1 MPRVSVLLSV
11 HNGET
16 FLPPALDSLLAQ
28 SFEDFEVI
36 AVDDGSTDSSGAIL
50 DRRAAE
56 DPRVQV
62 VHQPNAGLIA
72 SLNRAAHLASGEL
85 IARMDADDLCEPGR
99 LAVQVRHMDEH
110 PDVGILGGVAAYVDE
125 ASRLTGQ
132 TWPRVTSAG
141 INAWRLLFSTC
152 ICHPTVM
159 MRRVV
164 LDDLGGYRPSALHA
178 EDYELWS
185 RAVFATRI
193 ENLPKV
199 VLRRRLWDGT
209 IGNRHADVQEQTVVT
224 AMASAHRRLLGRPVD
239 RGVVA
244 VLRELHRSR
253 AADVDLR
260 GHATAGV
267 GRHLADLAIA
277 FRERF
282 SLTEAEVR
290 AIERDVAAKFRV
302 LTLQGDRS
310 ELVAN
315 LTEILRRDPLIAVRG
330 PLRSFRR
337 RLAPVIGR

>member
-1 MPRVSVLLSV
+1 VPCVSVFSV

-16 FLPPALDSLLAQ
+16 FLRLALDGLPVQ
-28 SFEDFEVI
+28 SFEVF
-36 AVDDGSTDSSGAIL
+36 AADDGPTDSLGVIL
-50 DRRAAE
+50 DRWAAE

-62 VHQPNAGLIA
+62 VHRSNASLIA
-72 SLNRAAHLASGEL
+72 SLNRAVRLASGEL
-85 IARMDADDLCEPGR
+85 VARMDADDLCEPDR
-99 LAVQVRHMDEH
+99 FAVQVRHMDKR
-110 PDVGILGGVAAYVDE
+110 PDVGILGGVAAYMDE
-125 ASRLTGQ
+125 GGTLTGR
-132 TWPRVTSAG
+132 TWPRVSSAG
-141 INAWRLLFSTC
+141 VNAWRLLFSTC

-164 LDDLGGYRPSALHA
+164 LDELGGYDPSALHA

-193 ENLPKV
+193 ENLPHV

-224 AMASAHRRLLGRPVD
+224 AMASAHGRLLGRPVD

-277 FRERF
+277 FRERVSRPKPTPAR
-282 SLTEAEVR
+282 SLATWLPRSTRSRAR
-290 AIERDVAAKFRV
+290 AIRPSGWPTSPRHSAGIPSPRCVARC
-302 LTLQGDRS
+302 
-310 ELVAN
+310 
-315 LTEILRRDPLIAVRG
+315 G
-330 PLRSFRR
+330 PS
-337 RLAPVIGR
+337 VGSHW